1 MDGYGYFLGQW
12 KKGKKILAGCK
23 IVQYSS
29 YIPSSFEGFSGNGSS
44 VGTSGGFSVT
54 D

>member
-1 MDGYGYFLGQW
+1 MDIFW
-12 KKGKKILAGCK
+12 DNKKRVKRSWQDV

-29 YIPSSFEGFSGNGSS
+29 YIPSSFEVTSDKGSS

>member
-1 MDGYGYFLGQW
+1 MGMDIFW
-12 KKGKKILAGCK
+12 DNKKRVKRSWQDV

-29 YIPSSFEGFSGNGSS
+29 YIPSSFEVTSGNGSS

>member
-1 MDGYGYFLGQW
+1 MGMDIFWGNEKRV
-12 KKGKKILAGCK
+12 KKSWQDV

-29 YIPSSFEGFSGNGSS
+29 YIPSSFKGFSGNGSP